1 MKRKS
6 VVSQVRGYLL
16 VQFIIIFIV
25 LFVYIINTYSDIN
38 KARTTS
44 VENMLNVYGSE
55 LQNKLD
61 NSDALMEQ
69 VLYKNTELE
78 LIQSDEE
85 SERVYA
91 SLRLKSQLE
100 EVVTYNRYVDIFV
113 IADAKYDNCIDYESK
128 DLDFAYVS
136 AVRDY
141 SLKQAAKEMANAKWK
156 IINLDGTK
164 YICKL
169 YVWQSK
175 AVGTFIN
182 LDSFMNKE
190 QGQES
195 DASIVL
201 KRKGTSKVLGNY
213 GVSIAELDDYN
224 PVGERFYFDETDYY
238 LQAYASKNTLVGFL
252 TANVASMLIL
262 FIVLVSFTIVII
274 SFVRKNIASPI
285 KSIQRS
291 MVIIQN
297 GDYEY
302 RIEEDYGSEE
312 FHLLKETFNKLMNEI
327 MNLKISSYE
336 KQILMSQS
344 ELKAIKLQIRPHFF
358 LNALT
363 TISSLSQQNKNEE
376 IKLYIDSLSKN
387 VRYMF
392 KSGLHTVTL
401 GEEIQHV
408 ENYFE
413 MQELKYPGCVFYFI
427 DIPEELKNWRIPQML
442 INTVIEN
449 EFKYAVAMNSLL
461 TILIK
466 AFSVEKDG
474 KKYLQIEIEDDGKGY
489 PKSILDSFNSGAIT
503 LDKSRVGLS
512 SLKRM
517 LEIMYEEEGLF
528 TISNIEPHGCK
539 NVFLLPEKPVQE
551 IRDDSLIKID

>member
-1 MKRKS
+1 MKRNS

-91 SLRLKSQLE
+91 SLRLKGQLE

-113 IADAKYDNCIDYESK
+113 IADAKYNNCIDYESK

-136 AVRDY
+136 AVREY
-141 SLKQAAKEMANAKWK
+141 SLKQAEKKMANAKWK
-156 IINLDGTK
+156 IVNLDGTK

-182 LDSFMNKE
+182 LDNFMNKE

-201 KRKGTSKVLGNY
+201 KRKGTSKVLENY
-213 GVSIAELDDYN
+213 GVPIEELKDYN

-285 KSIQRS
+285 KGIQRS
-291 MVIIQN
+291 MVTIQN

-327 MNLKISSYE
+327 VNLKISSYE

-427 DIPEELKNWRIPQML
+427 DIPEELKTWRIPQML

-466 AFSVEKDG
+466 AFSVEKNG
-474 KKYLQIEIEDDGKGY
+474 KEYLQIEIEDDGKGY
-489 PKSILDSFNSGAIT
+489 PESILDSFKSGAIT

-517 LEIMYEEEGLF
+517 LEIMYEEDGLF

>member
-78 LIQSDEE
+78 LIQSDKE

-213 GVSIAELDDYN
+213 GVSIEELDDYN

-262 FIVLVSFTIVII
+262 FVVLVSFTIVII

-344 ELKAIKLQIRPHFF
+344 ELKVIKLQIRPHFF

-427 DIPEELKNWRIPQML
+427 DIPEELKSWRIPQML

-489 PKSILDSFNSGAIT
+489 PKSILDSFYSGAIT

>member
-1 MKRKS
+1 MKRNS

-213 GVSIAELDDYN
+213 GVSIEELDDYN

-262 FIVLVSFTIVII
+262 FVVLVSFTIVII

-363 TISSLSQQNKNEE
+363 TISCLGQQNKNEE

-427 DIPEELKNWRIPQML
+427 DIPEELKSWRIPQML

>member
-1 MKRKS
+1 MKRNS

-213 GVSIAELDDYN
+213 GVSIEELDDYN

-262 FIVLVSFTIVII
+262 FVVLVSFTIVII

-363 TISSLSQQNKNEE
+363 TISSLGQQNKNE
-376 IKLYIDSLSKN
+376 
-387 VRYMF
+387 
-392 KSGLHTVTL
+392 
-401 GEEIQHV
+401 
-408 ENYFE
+408 
-413 MQELKYPGCVFYFI
+413 
-427 DIPEELKNWRIPQML
+427 
-442 INTVIEN
+442 
-449 EFKYAVAMNSLL
+449 
-461 TILIK
+461 
-466 AFSVEKDG
+466 
-474 KKYLQIEIEDDGKGY
+474 
-489 PKSILDSFNSGAIT
+489 
-503 LDKSRVGLS
+503 
-512 SLKRM
+512 
-517 LEIMYEEEGLF
+517 
-528 TISNIEPHGCK
+528 
-539 NVFLLPEKPVQE
+539 
-551 IRDDSLIKID
+551 

>member
-1 MKRKS
+1 MKRNS

-16 VQFIIIFIV
+16 VQFIIIFVV
-25 LFVYIINTYSDIN
+25 LFVYIVSTYSDIN

-44 VENMLNVYGSE
+44 VENMLSVYGSE

-78 LIQSDEE
+78 LFQSEEE

-113 IADAKYDNCIDYESK
+113 IADAKYDNCIDYESSEI
-128 DLDFAYVS
+128 DFAKVS
-136 AVRDY
+136 AVREY
-141 SLKQAAKEMANAKWK
+141 SLKQAEQKMANAKWK
-156 IINLDGTK
+156 IINLDDTM

-169 YVWQSK
+169 YVWQYK
-175 AVGTFIN
+175 AVGTFIS
-182 LDSFMNKE
+182 LDNFMNKE

-195 DASIVL
+195 EAAILL
-201 KRKGTSKVLGNY
+201 KRKGASKILGDY
-213 GVSIAELDDYN
+213 GISIDEYDNYN
-224 PVGERFYFDETDYY
+224 PVGDRYYFDNTDYY
-238 LQAYASKNTLVGFL
+238 LQAYASKNTLVEYL
-252 TANVASMLIL
+252 TANVTAMLIL

-274 SFVRKNIASPI
+274 RFIRKNIANPI
-285 KSIQRS
+285 TSIQRS
-291 MVIIQN
+291 MVVIQN
-297 GDYEY
+297 GDYDY
-302 RIEEDYGSEE
+302 RIEEDFGSEE
-312 FHLLKETFNKLMNEI
+312 FHLLKDTFNKLMNEI
-327 MNLKISSYE
+327 FNLKISSYE

-363 TISSLSQQNKNEE
+363 TISSLSQQNKNKE

-427 DIPEELKNWRIPQML
+427 DIPEDLKTWRIPQML

-466 AFSVEKDG
+466 AFVVQQNG
-474 KKYLQIEIEDDGKGY
+474 KNYLQIEIEDDGKGY
-489 PKSILDSFNSGAIT
+489 PDYIVDSFNSGAIS
-503 LDKSRVGLS
+503 LDKTRVGLG

-528 TISNIEPHGCK
+528 SISNIEPHGCK

-551 IRDDSLIKID
+551 IVDNSLIK

>member
-1 MKRKS
+1 MKRNS

-238 LQAYASKNTLVGFL
+238 LQAYASKNTLVGFF

-262 FIVLVSFTIVII
+262 FVVLVSFTIVII

>member
-1 MKRKS
+1 MKRNS

-262 FIVLVSFTIVII
+262 FVVLVSFTIVII

-291 MVIIQN
+291 MVINQN

-427 DIPEELKNWRIPQML
+427 DIPEELKSWRIPQML

>member
-1 MKRKS
+1 MKRNS

-213 GVSIAELDDYN
+213 GVSIEELDDYN

-427 DIPEELKNWRIPQML
+427 DIPEELKSWRIPQML

-517 LEIMYEEEGLF
+517 LEIMYEEERLF

>member
-1 MKRKS
+1 MKRNS

-16 VQFIIIFIV
+16 GQFIIIFIV

-213 GVSIAELDDYN
+213 GVSIEELDDYN
-224 PVGERFYFDETDYY
+224 PVGERF
-238 LQAYASKNTLVGFL
+238 
-252 TANVASMLIL
+252 
-262 FIVLVSFTIVII
+262 
-274 SFVRKNIASPI
+274 
-285 KSIQRS
+285 
-291 MVIIQN
+291 
-297 GDYEY
+297 
-302 RIEEDYGSEE
+302 
-312 FHLLKETFNKLMNEI
+312 
-327 MNLKISSYE
+327 
-336 KQILMSQS
+336 
-344 ELKAIKLQIRPHFF
+344 
-358 LNALT
+358 
-363 TISSLSQQNKNEE
+363 
-376 IKLYIDSLSKN
+376 
-387 VRYMF
+387 
-392 KSGLHTVTL
+392 
-401 GEEIQHV
+401 
-408 ENYFE
+408 
-413 MQELKYPGCVFYFI
+413 
-427 DIPEELKNWRIPQML
+427 
-442 INTVIEN
+442 
-449 EFKYAVAMNSLL
+449 
-461 TILIK
+461 
-466 AFSVEKDG
+466 
-474 KKYLQIEIEDDGKGY
+474 
-489 PKSILDSFNSGAIT
+489 
-503 LDKSRVGLS
+503 
-512 SLKRM
+512 
-517 LEIMYEEEGLF
+517 
-528 TISNIEPHGCK
+528 
-539 NVFLLPEKPVQE
+539 
-551 IRDDSLIKID
+551 

>member
-1 MKRKS
+1 MKRNS

-262 FIVLVSFTIVII
+262 FVVLVSFTIVII

-427 DIPEELKNWRIPQML
+427 DIPEELKSWRIPQML

>member
-78 LIQSDEE
+78 LIQSDKE

-262 FIVLVSFTIVII
+262 FVVLVSFTIVII

-427 DIPEELKNWRIPQML
+427 DIPEELKTWRIPQML

>member
-1 MKRKS
+1 MRRKS
-6 VVSQVRGYLL
+6 VVSQIRKYLL
-16 VQFIIIFIV
+16 VQFIIIFVV
-25 LFVYIINTYSDIN
+25 LFVYIVNTYSDIN
-38 KARTTS
+38 KAQMTS

-78 LIQSDEE
+78 LFQSGNE

-113 IADAKYDNCIDYESK
+113 IADSKYDNCIDYESS
-128 DLDFAYVS
+128 DLGYKYVS

-141 SLKQAAKEMANAKWK
+141 ALKQASQKTVNAKWK
-156 IINLDGTK
+156 IVNLNGTK

-169 YVWQSK
+169 YVWQYK
-175 AVGTFIN
+175 AIGTFIN
-182 LDSFMNKE
+182 LDNFMNKD

-195 DASIVL
+195 EVSIVL
-201 KRKGTSKVLGNY
+201 KQKGASKILGSY
-213 GVSIAELDDYN
+213 GVSLEENQDYEPIGARFYLDDT
-224 PVGERFYFDETDYY
+224 GYY
-238 LQAYASKNTLVGFL
+238 LQAYTSTNYILGFL
-252 TANVASMLIL
+252 TANVISMLIL
-262 FIVLVSFTIVII
+262 FVVLVSFTIVII
-274 SFVRKNIASPI
+274 RFIRLHIAKPI
-285 KSIQRS
+285 ESMQQS
-291 MVIIQN
+291 MVVIQN
-297 GDYEY
+297 GEYEY
-302 RIEEDYGSEE
+302 RILEDYGSEE

-327 MNLKISSYE
+327 LNLRISSYE
-336 KQILMSQS
+336 KQILMAQT

-363 TISSLSQQNKNEE
+363 TISSLSQQHKNDE

-466 AFSVEKDG
+466 AVCVERNG
-474 KKYLQIEIEDDGKGY
+474 RKYLQIEIEDDGKGY
-489 PKSILDSFNSGAIT
+489 PDEVIEAFNSGTIN
-503 LDKSRVGLS
+503 LDKTRVGLS

-517 LEIMYEEEGLF
+517 LEIMYEEDGLF
-528 TISNIEPHGCK
+528 KIKNIEPHGCK
-539 NVFLLPEKPVQE
+539 NIFLLPEKPVQE
-551 IRDDSLIKID
+551 IINDNLVKID

>member
-1 MKRKS
+1 MKRNS

-78 LIQSDEE
+78 LIQSDKE

-100 EVVTYNRYVDIFV
+100 EVVTYNRYVDIIV

-262 FIVLVSFTIVII
+262 FVVLVSFTIVII

-363 TISSLSQQNKNEE
+363 TISSLSQQNRNEE

-408 ENYFE
+408 VNYFE

>member
-1 MKRKS
+1 MKKNS

-78 LIQSDEE
+78 LIQSDKE

-213 GVSIAELDDYN
+213 GVSIEELDDYN

-262 FIVLVSFTIVII
+262 FVVLVSFTIVII